1 LKRKTGWLKLFENK
15 FENKYLK
22 AFFMDEKGFL
32 ATADAIFG
40 LLITFILVSAVLSSF
55 NIPLHS
61 ISQEINPERNVQDV
75 MGIMATSPME
85 GNEKTILSEITIHL
99 ISQNNSKTSVES
111 SGIIVGNFL
120 NKTAPGMKYNFT
132 ETNNLK
138 GSTIV
143 SNGDMTGVKNFQLA
157 TRHCGNYSYQLYFW
171 K

>member
-1 LKRKTGWLKLFENK
+1 
-15 FENKYLK
+15 
-22 AFFMDEKGFL
+22 MDEKGFL
-32 ATADAIFG
+32 ATTDAIFG
-40 LLITFILVSAVLSSF
+40 LLITFILLSAVLSSF

-75 MGIMATSPME
+75 MEIMATSPVD
-85 GNEKTILSEITIHL
+85 GNGKTILSEITVHL

-120 NKTAPGMKYNFT
+120 NKTVPGMKYNFT

-138 GSTIV
+138 GATIV
-143 SNGDMTGVKNFQLA
+143 SNGDMIGVKNLQLA
-157 TRHCGNYSYQLYFW
+157 TRHFGNYSYQLYLW